1 MRNFCTVDTDG
12 KITQI
17 AIGFKEAPFEQ
28 AHEIINEIANAPN
41 EWVLQEGNWIRVSAP
56 EPEPEPPEPTI
67 EEILLAALLEIQTLK
82 NKVVELE
89 GKLDA

>member
-28 AHEIINEIANAPN
+28 AHEITNEIANAPN

-56 EPEPEPPEPTI
+56 EPEPEPHLPTM
-67 EEILLAALLEIQTLK
+67 EERLEALEAAMLEL
-82 NKVVELE
+82 VL
-89 GKLDA
+89 GGAD